1 LTTRLVEKEGFAAL
15 VLRLRAEGVSDIDLL
30 TAVEQTPRSL
40 FVPPQFAEQAYSSR
54 TIPIECGSFLEG
66 VDLAVRVLHQLK
78 VKPGQRVLE
87 IGTGSGFMT
96 AVMARMAERV
106 LTVDRY
112 KTLTTQRP
120 EAYRDAWHPQRH
132 RPSGRRQRR
141 LQGEGTFDRILVTA
155 AFNAMPRFYAD
166 QLVSGGSMIA
176 PLMISETG
184 MPSCA
189 PDEDRQPL
197 RARRAFQLPL
207 PADRSAH
214 RVAALSAFSS
224 LWLAISQKNRADSRR
239 LNRLVILTR
248 FNNPTNGCVISGSS
262 HAFQSFAKLREVCR

>member
-1 LTTRLVEKEGFAAL
+1 MEKEGFAAL

-66 VDLAVRVLHQLK
+66 ADLAVRVLHSLK

-96 AVMARMAERV
+96 AVMARMTERV
-106 LTVDRY
+106 LTIDRY
-112 KTLTTQRP
+112 KTL
-120 EAYRDAWHPQRH
+120 ASNA
-132 RPSGRRQRR
+132 QRR
-141 LQGEGTFDRILVTA
+141 IESMGIRNVIVRQADGSAGLQGEGTFDRILVTA

-176 PLMISETG
+176 PLMISDTE
-184 MPSCA
+184 C
-189 PDEDRQPL
+189 
-197 RARRAFQLPL
+197 
-207 PADRSAH
+207 
-214 RVAALSAFSS
+214 
-224 LWLAISQKNRADSRR
+224 
-239 LNRLVILTR
+239 RLVRLTKTGSR
-248 FNNPTNGCVISGSS
+248 FE
-262 HAFQSFAKLREVCR
+262 REELFNSPYLPIVPRIASQL